1 MCLILLMFKVDN
13 SFHVFKEVGPAY
25 DEENCSSKGPTR
37 IQAYPGPICEP
48 MASFDLQVVLSIEH
62 EVIQSEYK
70 FS

>member
-1 MCLILLMFKVDN
+1 MTKTVPQSIQHEFKRILGQ
-13 SFHVFKEVGPAY
+13 SW
-25 DEENCSSKGPTR
+25 
-37 IQAYPGPICEP
+37 P